1 MWGKERT
8 EFEKAIEKLLNE
20 YDTADWENRF
30 VVGGAM
36 EVLFCALVNSLGFS
50 SKWLKETRY
59 DVEIEKVKFSLKSNF
74 KGGGDIRLINVLGEE
89 SVSWAEPTIF
99 FISELGI
106 CYADPSMG
114 LQTRRTSDALV
125 INTKEI
131 KALVEENDEWL
142 IRVKIPLKAGKRGKL
157 RTASYSVAKAILDE
171 IESKHLLNGLSKLAI
186 SGEERND

>member
-50 SKWLKETRY
+50 SKWLAGNLLCRPFNGLTN
-59 DVEIEKVKFSLKSNF
+59 EKN
-74 KGGGDIRLINVLGEE
+74 
-89 SVSWAEPTIF
+89 
-99 FISELGI
+99 
-106 CYADPSMG
+106 
-114 LQTRRTSDALV
+114 
-125 INTKEI
+125 
-131 KALVEENDEWL
+131 
-142 IRVKIPLKAGKRGKL
+142 
-157 RTASYSVAKAILDE
+157 E